1 MKIVLLDGYTT
12 NPGDIS
18 WEELKSFGD
27 VTIYDHTEDDMVEER
42 IGDADVVLVNKIR
55 FKRDRIKRLEKVK
68 YIGVL
73 ATGYDIIDLEAASQ
87 AGIRVSNIPAYST
100 ESVVQ
105 MTIAL
110 MLELSNHMA
119 VHDKAVKN
127 GEWQKCRDFCFWKKP
142 IIELAGKNLGIIG
155 HGKIGQRVCEMA
167 RAFSMNI
174 IVWDRTGNKV
184 SNDEKLRYADFETLM
199 RESDV
204 VSLHCPLFDE
214 TKNIINEKSLSLMKK
229 DALLVNTSRGGLID
243 EEALY
248 HALENEIIAGAAIDV
263 LPLEPPKEGSILFK
277 AKNIIITPHIAWASK
292 ESRERLLSIA
302 CENIRTFEKG
312 EPINVVNK

>member
-18 WEELKSFGD
+18 WEELKSLGD

-100 ESVVQ
+100 ESVAQ

-229 DALLVNTSRGGLID
+229 DAVLVNTSRGGLVD

-248 HALENEIIAGAAIDV
+248 HALENERIAGAAIDV